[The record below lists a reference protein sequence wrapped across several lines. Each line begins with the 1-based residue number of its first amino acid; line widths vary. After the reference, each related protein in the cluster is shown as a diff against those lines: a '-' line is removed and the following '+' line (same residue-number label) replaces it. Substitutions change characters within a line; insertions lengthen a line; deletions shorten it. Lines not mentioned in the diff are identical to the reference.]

1 MANPKTPFE
10 NPFLDGKF
18 EEIFA
23 QFKVPGVE
31 FDDMIAAHRKNVEA
45 ITQANQ
51 LAVEGLQTA
60 FQRQNEI
67 MQQIVTDSTTL
78 ARDLLSEGTPE
89 DKAIAHAERVK
100 KSYETTLSNL
110 KELGDIV
117 ANANQE
123 AAEVI
128 NKRVAETLTEVKSSL
143 EKKNKTQ
150 KKAA

>member
-18 EEIFA
+18 DELFA
-23 QFKVPGVE
+23 QFKVPGVQL
-31 FDDMIAAHRKNVEA
+31 DDFITAHRKNVEA
-45 ITQANQ
+45 LTTANQ

-67 MQQIVTDSTTL
+67 LRQIVTDSTTI
-78 ARDLLSEGTPE
+78 ARDLLTEGTPE
-89 DKAIAHAERVK
+89 DKAIAHADRVK
-100 KSYETTLSNL
+100 KSFETTLGNL

-123 AAEVI
+123 AADVI
-128 NKRVAETLTEVKSSL
+128 NKRVAETLTEVKKTI
-143 EKKNKTQ
+143 EKTTK

>member
-31 FDDMIAAHRKNVEA
+31 LDDLLAAHRKNVEA
-45 ITQANQ
+45 LTTANQ

-60 FQRQNEI
+60 FQRQGEI
-67 MQQIVTDSTTL
+67 IQQIVSESSTI
-78 ARDLLSEGTPE
+78 ARDLLAEGTPE

-110 KELGDIV
+110 KELSDIV

-123 AAEVI
+123 AADVI
-128 NKRVAETLTEVKSSL
+128 NKRVAETLTEVKKSIQ
-143 EKKNKTQ
+143 KNTK